1 MEPNESSVEI
11 REEFKKKRVRQIIAV
26 FPMIL
31 AFIGLVSVE
40 GNPAGLFG
48 LPPNI
53 VLGLSFALI
62 ISILIFSFLN
72 WRCPSCEK
80 YLGKAFNP
88 KFCTKCGTQLR

>member
-11 REEFKKKRVRQIIAV
+11 REEFRKKRVRQIMAV
-26 FPMIL
+26 VPMIL

-40 GNPAGLFG
+40 DNPAGLLG
-48 LPPNI
+48 LPPKI
-53 VLGLSFALI
+53 VLGLSFAVI
-62 ISILIFSFLN
+62 VSILIFSFIN

-88 KFCTKCGTQLR
+88 KFCTKCGIQLR